1 MRMQERGRNTDF
13 CSNEGG
19 SAGAPLEP
27 GAVLIYGAT
36 GRLSKG

>member
-1 MRMQERGRNTDF
+1 MRRQERGRNTDF

-19 SAGAPLEP
+19 SASAPLEP
-27 GAVLIYGAT
+27 DAVLIYGAA

>member
-27 GAVLIYGAT
+27 VALLIYGSA
-36 GRLSKG
+36 GRFSKG